1 MQICPASSHVNLR
14 VYVTVQNKAVS
25 AVGGFWGCLFSHKAN
40 MLLLRVKQYFV
51 CELLWKKGK
60 KYIKAVCSFLK

>member
-25 AVGGFWGCLFSHKAN
+25 AVGGF
-40 MLLLRVKQYFV
+40 
-51 CELLWKKGK
+51 
-60 KYIKAVCSFLK
+60 